1 MYSWEWPFL
10 LDLRTIEEGI
20 SNAGLRNRGF
30 DQQDRRLNQ
39 IHQGEVGFEQE
50 NGDWTNAQNWDTHIL
65 AAVTQRVGKFDP
77 WSRIRAICFGTS
89 QNSEP
94 GHVCSSHPIL
104 RNPMSIQKSTWT
116 SKIGHHGRECSHFN
130 LPDPSI
136 KPYWWFSFQPPIHP
150 HRQS

>member
-39 IHQGEVGFEQE
+39 IHQGEVGFEP
-50 NGDWTNAQNWDTHIL
+50 THRIGTHTIL

-77 WSRIRAICFGTS
+77 
-89 QNSEP
+89 
-94 GHVCSSHPIL
+94 
-104 RNPMSIQKSTWT
+104 
-116 SKIGHHGRECSHFN
+116 
-130 LPDPSI
+130 
-136 KPYWWFSFQPPIHP
+136 
-150 HRQS
+150 